1 MRVDHIPLCPWT
13 GMTHIKPEMP
23 SRGTRLH
30 LRVALATGL
39 AALVSGCGP
48 QSPAPI
54 IDGETGRPLSSAN
67 EVAPEAI
74 DARATGGGQ
83 ALASAPARRETR
95 TGAQPVAASET
106 VAEVSL
112 VQEPQQRSGA
122 TDDGEVAGA
131 GAANLDAILGLDPTA
146 PDDRSVV
153 AILLPLSDSNPRR
166 RALAAA
172 MENAARL
179 AMEDVGPDAPRLAAY
194 DTAGGQGGAA
204 EAARRAVSDGAE
216 LILGPLLGSSAQEV
230 QPVARE
236 HGVNVITFSTDA
248 AAAGDGVYLIGS
260 LPSAEFRRI
269 LRFAAV
275 ERGYRTLA
283 AILPSNSYG
292 AAARTALRRV
302 ATETGSE
309 IASIVTYDASFESAQ
324 QAALD
329 FADLYQSR
337 ARLSG
342 GPVAVLVPESG
353 SLLATIAAFLSQ
365 RELLD
370 GQVQLLGSGV
380 WDAEATLREDALRGG
395 WFAAPD
401 PRRRAGFS
409 GRYLQR
415 FGSRPPLLASLAY
428 DAAVVA
434 GTLSARGSDE
444 FSGREITDPAG
455 FIGVAGAF
463 RFTREGLNQRSLAI
477 LRVDEGGF
485 RIIDPAP
492 EGFPAL

>member
-1 MRVDHIPLCPWT
+1 MTNTEPEKPSKRT
-13 GMTHIKPEMP
+13 G
-23 SRGTRLH
+23 LH
-30 LRVALATGL
+30 LRIALVIGL
-39 AALVSGCGP
+39 AAFVFACGP

-67 EVAPEAI
+67 RGVPRTNDTRATRA
-74 DARATGGGQ
+74 ARAP
-83 ALASAPARRETR
+83 AAAPARR
-95 TGAQPVAASET
+95 VARSEAPSAAESDS
-106 VAEVSL
+106 VAEV
-112 VQEPQQRSGA
+112 VPVREPRLRSDASG
-122 TDDGEVAGA
+122 GEKVVRADAG
-131 GAANLDAILGLDPTA
+131 NLDPIVSLDPTA
-146 PDDRSVV
+146 SDDRSVI
-153 AILLPLSDSNPRR
+153 AILLPLTDSNPRR

-179 AMEDVGPDAPRLAAY
+179 AMADVGPDAPRLAAY
-194 DTAGGQGGAA
+194 DTAGEQGSAA
-204 EAARRAVSDGAE
+204 EAARLAVSDGAE
-216 LILGPLLGSSAQEV
+216 LLLGPLLGSSAREI
-230 QPVARE
+230 QPIARE
-236 HGVNVITFSTDA
+236 HGINVITFSTDA
-248 AAAGDGVYLIGS
+248 AAAGNGVYLIGS

-292 AAARTALRRV
+292 AAARSALQRV
-302 ATETGSE
+302 AMETGSE
-309 IASIVTYDASFESAQ
+309 IASIVTYDANFESAQ
-324 QAALD
+324 KAALD

-337 ARLSG
+337 AGLG
-342 GPVAVLVPESG
+342 GRPVAVLVPESG
-353 SLLATIAAFLSQ
+353 SLLATVAAFLSQ
-365 RELLD
+365 RGLLD
-370 GQVQLLGSGV
+370 GRVQLLGTGV
-380 WDAEATLREDALRGG
+380 WDSEATLREDALQGG

-415 FGSRPPLLASLAY
+415 FGARPPLLASLAY

-434 GTLSARGSDE
+434 GTLAARE
-444 FSGREITDPAG
+444 RNVAFSGREITDPAG
-455 FIGVAGAF
+455 FLGVAGAF
-463 RFTREGLNQRSLAI
+463 RFTRDGLNQRALAI